1 MSDDENKPPRPTELQ
16 RMFLEEWSR
25 DRAEGITPRSTYKML
40 EKHLGEDKTFQEGAL
55 QRMTAL
61 ETSAKRDGE
70 DRANGANGW
79 GPNGTGRFH
88 IPPPP
93 KTPSFKPWWSQD
105 PWKTAIRYALV
116 ALISLGIGWVAR
128 HYSMPAPA
136 LPQAPVEHPR

>member
-70 DRANGANGW
+70 DRANGW
-79 GPNGTGRFH
+79 GANGTGRFH

-93 KTPSFKPWWSQD
+93 KTPSFKPWYSQD

-116 ALISLGIGWVAR
+116 AIISICAGWVAR
-128 HYSMPAPA
+128 HYSLPASTVPA
-136 LPQAPVEHPR
+136 AEHTKASQ